1 MKPELG
7 NYFDSGRSRSGFRP
21 RLADF
26 ASGIDFIQ
34 IGALLCLI
42 GTGLLFIY
50 STGAQIGGDHAASFF
65 FRQLRWIG
73 AGGILWLFCSL
84 IDYRKIQY
92 RILAVLFYLVTIVLL
107 VLVFFIGVKVYG
119 ATRWLSIA
127 PLGMRLQPSEFCKL
141 ALVMVLSAMF
151 ASPMFKVNRLPCL
164 LLGAGTVALPFVLIV
179 REPDLGSALILLP
192 IYLAILFTAG
202 LKWRYILLAG
212 VAISILGGAVV
223 LNEAMQF
230 RPMLKE
236 YQRDRIRVF
245 LNPELDRTD
254 TGYNSYQAR
263 LAVGSGGL
271 TGKGIG
277 EGTQNTLGFLPQTVS
292 NNDFIFSV
300 IAEEVGF
307 LGCLLLIAAYLALL
321 YSVVRTAFLTVD
333 PFGRYLAVG
342 IGSILFTH
350 CFINIGMSIGL
361 APVTGLSLPFVSYGG
376 SFMLMGLAACGLL
389 CLAFL
394 MMFRRAQALDE

>member
-389 CLAFL
+389 QSVY
-394 MMFRRAQALDE
+394 RYRNSR

>member
-164 LLGAGTVALPFVLIV
+164 LLGAGTVALPFVLIA

-307 LGCLLLIAAYLALL
+307 LGCLLLLAAYLALF
-321 YSVVRTAFLTVD
+321 YSIIRTAFLTVD

-342 IGSILFTH
+342 IAGIFFTH

-389 CLAFL
+389 QSVY
-394 MMFRRAQALDE
+394 RYRNSR

>member
-7 NYFDSGRSRSGFRP
+7 SYFDSGRRRRGFRIRP
-21 RLADF
+21 AELL
-26 ASGIDFIQ
+26 SGIDFIQ
-34 IGALLCLI
+34 IGALLFLI

-50 STGAQIGGDHAASFF
+50 STGAQVGGDHAASFF

-73 AGGILWLFCSL
+73 AGGVLWLFCTL

-92 RILAVLFYLVTIVLL
+92 RILAVLFYLVTTVLL
-107 VLVFFIGVKVYG
+107 VLVLFIGVKVYG

-212 VAISILGGAVV
+212 VAVCILGGAAV

-307 LGCLLLIAAYLALL
+307 LGCLLLLAAYLALF
-321 YSVVRTAFLTVD
+321 YSIIRTAFLTVD

-342 IGSILFTH
+342 IAGIFFTH

-389 CLAFL
+389 QSVY
-394 MMFRRAQALDE
+394 RYRNSR

>member
-212 VAISILGGAVV
+212 GAISILGGAGV

-307 LGCLLLIAAYLALL
+307 LGCLLLLAAYLALF
-321 YSVVRTAFLTVD
+321 YSIIRTAFLTVD

-342 IGSILFTH
+342 IAGIFFTH

-389 CLAFL
+389 QSVY
-394 MMFRRAQALDE
+394 RYRNSR

>member
-307 LGCLLLIAAYLALL
+307 LGCLLLLAAYLALF
-321 YSVVRTAFLTVD
+321 YSIIRTAFLTVD

-389 CLAFL
+389 QSVY
-394 MMFRRAQALDE
+394 RYRNSR

>member
-7 NYFDSGRSRSGFRP
+7 SYFDSGRRRRGFRIRP
-21 RLADF
+21 AELL
-26 ASGIDFIQ
+26 SGIDFIQ
-34 IGALLCLI
+34 IGALLFLI

-50 STGAQIGGDHAASFF
+50 STGAQVGGDHAASFF

-73 AGGILWLFCSL
+73 AGGVLWLFCTL

-92 RILAVLFYLVTIVLL
+92 RILAVLFYLVTTVLL
-107 VLVFFIGVKVYG
+107 VLVLFIGVKVYG

-127 PLGMRLQPSEFCKL
+127 PLGMRLQPSEFSKL

-151 ASPMFKVNRLPCL
+151 ASPMFKVNRFPCL
-164 LLGAGTVALPFVLIV
+164 LLGAGTVALPFLLIV

-212 VAISILGGAVV
+212 VAVCILGGAAV

-389 CLAFL
+389 QSVY
-394 MMFRRAQALDE
+394 RYRNSR

>member
-1 MKPELG
+1 M
-7 NYFDSGRSRSGFRP
+7 
-21 RLADF
+21 
-26 ASGIDFIQ
+26 
-34 IGALLCLI
+34 
-42 GTGLLFIY
+42 
-50 STGAQIGGDHAASFF
+50 
-65 FRQLRWIG
+65 
-73 AGGILWLFCSL
+73 
-84 IDYRKIQY
+84 
-92 RILAVLFYLVTIVLL
+92 
-107 VLVFFIGVKVYG
+107 LVFFIGVKVYG

-212 VAISILGGAVV
+212 VAISILGGVVV

-307 LGCLLLIAAYLALL
+307 LGCLLLLAAYLALF
-321 YSVVRTAFLTVD
+321 YSIIRTAFLTVD

-342 IGSILFTH
+342 IAGIFFTH

-389 CLAFL
+389 QSVY
-394 MMFRRAQALDE
+394 RYRNSR

>member
-1 MKPELG
+1 MKPDLG
-7 NYFDSGRSRSGFRP
+7 NYFDTGRRRDSSRLRP
-21 RLADF
+21 ADVL
-26 ASGIDFIQ
+26 SGIDFVQ
-34 IGALLCLI
+34 IGALLFLI

-50 STGAQIGGDHAASFF
+50 STGAQIGGNHAASFF

-73 AGGILWLFCSL
+73 AGGVLWLFCTL

-92 RILAVLFYLVTIVLL
+92 RILAVCFYLVTIVLL
-107 VLVFFIGVKVYG
+107 ILVLFVGVKVYG

-127 PLGMRLQPSEFCKL
+127 PLGMRLQPSEFSKL

-164 LLGAGTVALPFVLIV
+164 LLGAVTVALPFLLIV

-192 IYLAILFTAG
+192 IFVVILFTAG

-212 VAISILGGAVV
+212 LTAGILGGAAV
-223 LNEAMQF
+223 LNEAMQIH
-230 RPMLKE
+230 PMLKE

-307 LGCLLLIAAYLALL
+307 LGCLLLIGAYLTLF
-321 YSVVRTAFLTVD
+321 YSIIRTAFLTTD

-342 IGSILFTH
+342 IGSIIFTH

-389 CLAFL
+389 QSVY
-394 MMFRRAQALDE
+394 RYRNSR

>member
-230 RPMLKE
+230 WPMLKE

-307 LGCLLLIAAYLALL
+307 LGCLLLLAAYLALF
-321 YSVVRTAFLTVD
+321 YSIIRTAFLTVD

-342 IGSILFTH
+342 IAGIFFTH

-389 CLAFL
+389 QSVY
-394 MMFRRAQALDE
+394 RYRNSR

>member
-212 VAISILGGAVV
+212 VAISILGGVVV

-307 LGCLLLIAAYLALL
+307 LGCLLLLAAYLALF
-321 YSVVRTAFLTVD
+321 YSIIRTAFLTVD

-389 CLAFL
+389 QSVY
-394 MMFRRAQALDE
+394 RYRNSR